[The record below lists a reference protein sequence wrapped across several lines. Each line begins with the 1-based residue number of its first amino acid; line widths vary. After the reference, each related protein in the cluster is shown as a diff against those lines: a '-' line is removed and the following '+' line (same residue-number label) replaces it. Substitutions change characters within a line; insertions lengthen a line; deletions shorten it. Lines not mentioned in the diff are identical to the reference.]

1 MRKCRFACLHDHIG
15 GPVWVFGRA
24 RQREAMILSITKEQ
38 FDDLW
43 GPVIALVDPS
53 NEQTLAFQ
61 TEGGF
66 LSKAIPCRGSPLARE
81 NETQVHWTPAH
92 PGCRTLPLG
101 ISLDS
106 YIDLSATMLI
116 GFGGEDKG
124 SSSGQENRIVSG
136 CFRTNPGCKLD
147 AKSRQLSTE
156 ACRLEY
162 VGTSPRQWTVD
173 TKAVNLAVGWSGSS
187 IGTNRT
193 WKLRPATTWKGVM
206 LLYCARP
213 DRNIAPLMHKR
224 VGLEKSICTGNA
236 RRVSL
241 LDALM
246 SAFPREQ
253 ETIKA
258 LLGSDKGD
266 ESSR

>member
-1 MRKCRFACLHDHIG
+1 
-15 GPVWVFGRA
+15 
-24 RQREAMILSITKEQ
+24 MILSITKEQ

-66 LSKAIPCRGSPLARE
+66 LSKAIPCRGSSLARE
-81 NETQVHWTPAH
+81 NETEIHWTPAL
-92 PGCRTLPLG
+92 PGCRSLPLG

-106 YIDLSATMLI
+106 FIDLNATMLI
-116 GFGGEDKG
+116 GFGGQDDG
-124 SSSGQENRIVSG
+124 SSRLQENRIVSG
-136 CFRTNPGCKLD
+136 CFRTNHGCKLD
-147 AKSRQLSTE
+147 AKSHQLSIE

-162 VGTSPRQWTVD
+162 VGTLSRQWTVD

-241 LDALM
+241 LDALT

-253 ETIKA
+253 EIIKQ
-258 LLGSDKGD
+258 LLGADKGN